1 MLQVLGNPKRLCDG
15 LSRRDLLQ
23 VGGLGALGLTLG
35 DFFRLREAGAAEAP
49 AGQRA
54 GGFGRAKACILLFLY
69 GSPSQLETFD
79 VKPDAP
85 EGIRGSFGTIASSL
99 PGYRVGELLP
109 RTARI
114 MHKVTV
120 LRSLT
125 HRYPIHGVAYAT
137 TGTPAIDVAMELSP
151 HDSRHWPYIGSVVAY
166 LNEQRDRGRRR
177 PVPDN
182 VFLPFPFSSQREGE
196 VPRAGPYPAWLGG
209 AYRPHFTNFEGEA
222 TRTFTKTLAS
232 RTLDVREPYMGITPS
247 SHFTLGSASTLPA
260 DVTIDRFA
268 ARQSLL
274 QQLDAGRRAF
284 EAAEASHALD
294 KQRQMAYSLIA
305 SDKVG
310 AALDARREPPAVR
323 DRYGMTLFGQSCLAA
338 RRLVEAGSRFVTVF
352 WDEYGL
358 AGSGWDTHW
367 DHFNRMKKELC
378 PGFDSGFAGLIADLD
393 ERGLLDETLVI
404 CLSEHGRTPKLSPA
418 KGGGRDHWSR
428 AYSAVLAGGG
438 VARGR
443 LVGRTDKIAGD
454 VLERPISPKDI
465 LATTYHLLGLNPETL
480 LYDRTKRPLPLV
492 PDAEVLSDIL
502 A

>member
-1 MLQVLGNPKRLCDG
+1 MFRVLGNPKRLCDG
-15 LSRRDLLQ
+15 LTRRDLLQ
-23 VGGLGALGLTLG
+23 IGGLGALGLTLG

-49 AGQRA
+49 AAPRH

-85 EGIRGSFGTIASSL
+85 EGIRGTFGTIPSSV
-99 PGYRVGELLP
+99 PGYRVSELLP

-114 MHKVTV
+114 MDRVTV

-125 HRYPIHGVAYAT
+125 HPHPIHGVAFAT
-137 TGTPAIDVAMELSP
+137 TGVPTIDVAMELSP
-151 HDSRHWPYIGSVVAY
+151 RDSRHWPFIGSVVAY

-182 VFLPFPFSSQREGE
+182 VALPFPFSSRREGE

-209 AYRPHFTNFEGEA
+209 AYHPHFTEFIGEG
-222 TRTFTKTLAS
+222 TRAWTKTLGTRS
-232 RTLDVREPYMGITPS
+232 LEMKEPYMGITPS
-247 SHFTLGSASTLPA
+247 SRFTLGPTAALPA
-260 DVTIDRFA
+260 EVTLDRFA
-268 ARQSLL
+268 ARRSLL
-274 QQLDAGRRAF
+274 EQFDAGRRTF
-284 EAAEASHALD
+284 DTAEASRALD
-294 KQRQMAYSLIA
+294 KHRQLAYSVIS

-310 AALDARREPPAVR
+310 VALDVRREAPAVR

-358 AGSGWDTHW
+358 AGSGWDTHS
-367 DHFNRMKKELC
+367 DHFNRMKTELC
-378 PGFDSGFAGLIADLD
+378 PGFDAGFAGLIADLE

-404 CLSEHGRTPKLSPA
+404 CTSEHGRTPKLS
-418 KGGGRDHWSR
+418 KGNGGGRDHWSR
-428 AYSAVLAGGG
+428 AYSSVLAGGG

-443 LVGRTDKIAGD
+443 IIGRTDKIASD
-454 VLERPISPKDI
+454 VAERPISPKDV
-465 LATTYHLLGLNPETL
+465 LATAYHLLGLNPETW
-480 LYDRTKRPLPLV
+480 LYDRTNRPLPLV
-492 PDAEVLSDIL
+492 ANAEVLGDIL